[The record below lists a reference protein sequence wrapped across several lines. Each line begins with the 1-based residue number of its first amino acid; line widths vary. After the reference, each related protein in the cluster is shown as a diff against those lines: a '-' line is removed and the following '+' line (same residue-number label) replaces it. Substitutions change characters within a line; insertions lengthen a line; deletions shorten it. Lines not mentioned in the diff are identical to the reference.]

1 MKKKTFS
8 AKVKRIDIN
17 VWDSLNVLLNEAQA
31 FDFGITAVDD
41 VTLRYKTKNPLNPP
55 SKGDNTEQKE
65 LVVNAD
71 LTNDLVDFWEVWI
84 TKDIYEKYNLKEWD
98 IISISAVKTNPIS
111 LKAIKKKLLG
121 NKLNEEEIKALMRDM
136 TDGKISDILSAYY
149 AACSFTYS
157 SDQEE
162 LYLTAKYSAE
172 MWDMIRFDH
181 DTAVKYCIGW
191 VPWNETTMI
200 IVPILWSLWISSPKT
215 FSKAIT
221 SPAATWEC
229 VEVLMDI
236 EFSVEEMKKLVRKT
250 GSCLAWWKNLKF
262 APANDKI
269 IKVSY
274 PLQTEAYSKI
284 AVSIMA
290 KIYAWWTKYCLIDLP
305 VGEYWKIKDL
315 KTAKRVRWHF
325 EYIWKKLWMKIN
337 VDITNA
343 DAPIGKWIGGVLQ
356 VREVLRILQNKE
368 NISLDLKNKSIELA
382 ANLIELVWLAK
393 WKKAKILAKKQL
405 ESGKAWEYMQK
416 LINSQNSLHK
426 RKPDKKNVSYLW
438 VIDSEDLPLWE
449 FNQKFFAEK
458 TGIIKEIDV
467 NNLKEISKKL
477 WAPLDKKAWFYLY
490 KQVGDKIEKWEP
502 LFELYSSDKDRFL
515 QWVEKLKNQKLY
527 II

>member
-8 AKVKRIDIN
+8 AKVKFIDIS
-17 VWDSLNVLLNEAQA
+17 VWDSLSVLLNEEQA
-31 FDFGITAVDD
+31 YDFGITSVDD
-41 VTLRYKTKNPLNPP
+41 VTLIYKDDKTIKHS
-55 SKGDNTEQKE
+55 SKGDFFGKKN

-71 LTNDLVDFWEVWI
+71 LTNDLVDIGEIWI
-84 TKDIYEKYNLKEWD
+84 TKDVYKKYSLKEWD
-98 IISISAVKTNPIS
+98 IISISATKTNPLS
-111 LKAIKKKLLG
+111 LQAIKKKLLG
-121 NKLNEEEIKALMRDM
+121 NKINEKEIKALMRDM
-136 TDGKISDILSAYY
+136 TDGKISDVLSAYY

-172 MWDMIRFDH
+172 MWDMIKFDH

-191 VPWNETTMI
+191 IPWNETTMI

-236 EFSVEEMKKLVRKT
+236 EFSVDEMKKLVKKT
-250 GSCLAWWKNLKF
+250 WSCLAWWKVLKF

-274 PLQTEAYSKI
+274 PLKTEAYSKI

-290 KIYAWWTKYCLIDLP
+290 KIYAGWTKYCLIDLP

-315 KTAKRVRWHF
+315 KTAKRVKKHF
-325 EYIWKKLWMKIN
+325 EYIGKKLWMKMN
-337 VDITNA
+337 VDITSA
-343 DAPIGKWIGGVLQ
+343 DEPVGKWIGAVLQ
-356 VREVLRILQNKE
+356 VREVLRILQNKK

-393 WKKAKILAKKQL
+393 WKKAKILAKKQIDSW
-405 ESGKAWEYMQK
+405 EAWEYMKK
-416 LINSQNSLHK
+416 LINIQNSLHK
-426 RKPDKKNVSYLW
+426 TNPNKKDASHLW
-438 VIDSEDLPLWE
+438 SVDSENLPLWW
-449 FNQKFFAEK
+449 FNHKFFAEK
-458 TGIIKEIDV
+458 SGSIQKIDV
-467 NNLKEISKKL
+467 ELLKDVSKKL
-477 WAPLDKKAWFYLY
+477 WAPVDKKAWFYLN
-490 KQVGDKIEKWEP
+490 KQVGDKVKKWEL
-502 LFELYSSDKDRFL
+502 LFEVFSGDEDRLKQGLAKIKDCFLYH
-515 QWVEKLKNQKLY
+515 
-527 II
+527 I